1 MTSPQPHSLVP
12 RLLILVVMA
21 ALSAV
26 GFASVR
32 ALPASGAPVASFSS
46 PTVSLP
52 KPALPTSGLFYV
64 SPNGSDTNTGT
75 QTSPWRTI
83 QKAVNTLSS
92 GQTVVVRGGTYPEFV
107 VAERGGVAL
116 IGAPGEWPK
125 ITGRL
130 KIRAQPF
137 RVSGFVFE
145 GGSDVGVW
153 VDGAS
158 DVEVSLNE
166 IRSTKKSCIFGGGNR
181 VRIVSNW
188 LHNCGTS
195 VINQNPQD
203 HGIYWSGGSDSLIAN
218 NVITDNLGFGVQM
231 YPYSTSAR
239 NVIRNNTILNNGLL
253 VGDSRGASGI
263 VLDQVYTSDNLVEN
277 NILGWHSECGVR
289 GQSDLG
295 PGNVV
300 RGNVGWQNTKGD
312 FPTGFY
318 GYGLTYGS
326 NTVADPFAST
336 TAVAGSSLLQSSS
349 TPPAGTTTGT
359 APGTTSTATTTATTT
374 TAPTPDPVA
383 EKTNNGKGH
392 GKPR

>member
-1 MTSPQPHSLVP
+1 MGSGQPQSLVP
-12 RLLILVVMA
+12 RLSIVVVIA
-21 ALSAV
+21 ALSAG

-32 ALPASGAPVASFSS
+32 ALPASGASVATFSS
-46 PTVSLP
+46 PTVALP
-52 KPALPTSGLFYV
+52 KSVLPASGLFYV
-64 SPNGSDTNTGT
+64 SPNGSDANAGT
-75 QTSPWRTI
+75 QTAPWRTI
-83 QKAVNTLSS
+83 QKALNTLSS

-107 VAERGGVAL
+107 VAGRGGVAL

-130 KIRAQPF
+130 RISAQAF

-145 GGSDVGVW
+145 SGSDVGVW

-166 IRSTKKSCIFGGGNR
+166 IRNTSKSCVYGGGNR

-188 LHNCGTS
+188 LHHCGRS

-231 YPYSTSAR
+231 YPYSANAR
-239 NVIRNNTILNNGLL
+239 NVIRDNTILNNGLL

-263 VLDQVYTSDNLVEN
+263 VLDQGYTTDTLVEN
-277 NILGWHSECGVR
+277 NVLGWHSECGVR

-295 PGNVV
+295 PGNIV

-312 FPTGFY
+312 FPSGFY
-318 GYGLTYGS
+318 GYGLAYGS

-336 TAVAGSSLLQSSS
+336 TRLAGSTLLQSSAI
-349 TPPAGTTTGT
+349 PPPGTTTGT
-359 APGTTSTATTTATTT
+359 SSTTT
-374 TAPTPDPVA
+374 TVTTAPDSGP
-383 EKTNNGKGH
+383 EKANNGKG
-392 GKPR
+392 RSRAN

>member
-1 MTSPQPHSLVP
+1 MSSAPPPSLVP
-12 RLLILVVMA
+12 RLSILVVIA
-21 ALSAV
+21 ALAAG

-32 ALPASGAPVASFSS
+32 AVPASGASVATFSS
-46 PTVSLP
+46 PTV
-52 KPALPTSGLFYV
+52 ALPRPVLPASGLFYV
-64 SPNGSDTNTGT
+64 SPNGADSNAGT
-75 QTSPWRTI
+75 QSAPWRTI
-83 QKAVNTLSS
+83 QKALNTASS
-92 GQTVVVRGGTYPEFV
+92 GHTVVVLGGTYPEFL
-107 VAERGGVAL
+107 VAGRGGVAL

-130 KIRAQPF
+130 KITAQSF

-153 VDGAS
+153 VDGAG

-166 IRSTKKSCIFGGGNR
+166 IRNTSKSCVFGGGNR

-188 LHNCGTS
+188 LHHCGRN

-231 YPYSTSAR
+231 YPYSASAR
-239 NVIRNNTILNNGLL
+239 NVIRDNTILNNGLL

-263 VLDQVYTSDNLVEN
+263 VLDQGYTTDNLVEN
-277 NILGWHSECGVR
+277 NVLGWHSECGIR

-295 PGNVV
+295 PGNLV

-336 TAVAGSSLLQSSS
+336 TRLVGSTLLQSSS
-349 TPPAGTTTGT
+349 VAPSGTTTSVT
-359 APGTTSTATTTATTT
+359 DTATTSNTTT
-374 TAPTPDPVA
+374 TVTTTEETS
-383 EKTNNGKGH
+383 EKTNNGKSRA
-392 GKPR
+392 KAK

>member
-1 MTSPQPHSLVP
+1 MTPPSPPHSLAP
-12 RLLILVVMA
+12 RLLILVVIA
-21 ALSAV
+21 ALSAA

-32 ALPASGAPVASFSS
+32 ALPASGASAAAFAS
-46 PTVSLP
+46 PTVALP
-52 KPALPTSGLFYV
+52 NPALSASGLFYV
-64 SPNGSDTNTGT
+64 SPTGSDTNTGT
-75 QTSPWRTI
+75 HTSPWRTI
-83 QKAVNTLSS
+83 QKAVNTLSA

-130 KIRAQPF
+130 KIRAQAF

-166 IRSTKKSCIFGGGNR
+166 IRGSAKSCLFGGGNR

-188 LHNCGTS
+188 LHHCGRS

-203 HGIYWSGGSDSLIAN
+203 HGIYWAGGSDSLIAN

-263 VLDQVYTSDNLVEN
+263 VLDQGYTSDNLVEN
-277 NILGWHSECGVR
+277 NVLGWHSECGVR

-295 PGNVV
+295 PRNIV

-312 FPTGFY
+312 FPTGLY

-336 TAVAGSSLLQSSS
+336 TMVAGSSLLRSGATAPPS
-349 TPPAGTTTGT
+349 TTTTGT
-359 APGTTSTATTTATTT
+359 TSGTTT
-374 TAPTPDPVA
+374 TTPAPEPTK
-383 EKTNNGKGH
+383 EKSNNGGR
-392 GKPR
+392 GKPK